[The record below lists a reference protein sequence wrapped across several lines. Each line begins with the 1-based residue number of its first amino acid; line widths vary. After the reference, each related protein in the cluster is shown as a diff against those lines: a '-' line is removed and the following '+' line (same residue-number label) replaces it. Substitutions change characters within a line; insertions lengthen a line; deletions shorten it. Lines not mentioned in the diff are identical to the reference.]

1 MIKHVVKAFTL
12 ARLHTYPLSLFH
24 CTPFDEA
31 ENTRHRVRITELLTA
46 CFTGSDLTKQANPML
61 IKHEQ
66 SYCIQTGQTGG
77 LLCSDTS
84 PYKVS
89 EYSLLS
95 PSPHTP
101 FDEVSPPSCDQS
113 YKGSMIVNYDSRVVI
128 WLYFQVRYDS
138 RVVIYDC
145 SAFIRLTTAHQVVLI
160 KLKPEL
166 GTCEGD

>member
-46 CFTGSDLTKQANPML
+46 CFTGSGLTKQANPML

-77 LLCSDTS
+77 KLYSDFS
-84 PYKVS
+84 K
-89 EYSLLS
+89 
-95 PSPHTP
+95 
-101 FDEVSPPSCDQS
+101 
-113 YKGSMIVNYDSRVVI
+113 
-128 WLYFQVRYDS
+128 
-138 RVVIYDC
+138 
-145 SAFIRLTTAHQVVLI
+145 I
-160 KLKPEL
+160 KWAY
-166 GTCEGD
+166 